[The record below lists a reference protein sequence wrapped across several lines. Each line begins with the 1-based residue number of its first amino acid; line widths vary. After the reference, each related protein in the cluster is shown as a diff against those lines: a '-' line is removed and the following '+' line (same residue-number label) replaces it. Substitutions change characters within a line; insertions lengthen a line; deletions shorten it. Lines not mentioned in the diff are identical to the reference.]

1 MFGYEDQWRT
11 KYGSRRSPTADY
23 AVNNGVNFIDTAEL
37 YSIPHKAET
46 YGRTEEIIGT
56 WLAKRGRRDD
66 IVLASKI
73 AGPGLYFVSH
83 IRHGKTKFD
92 SEHIEQAL
100 NASLTRLKT
109 DYIDL
114 Y

>member
-1 MFGYEDQWRT
+1 M
-11 KYGSRRSPTADY
+11 
-23 AVNNGVNFIDTAEL
+23 NNGVNFIDTAEL
-37 YSIPHKAET
+37 YSIPPKAET

-92 SEHIEQAL
+92 SEQAL
-100 NASLTRLKT
+100 NASLTRIKT

>member
-1 MFGYEDQWRT
+1 M
-11 KYGSRRSPTADY
+11 
-23 AVNNGVNFIDTAEL
+23 NNGVNFIDTAEL
-37 YSIPHKAET
+37 YSIPPKAET

-114 Y
+114 H